1 MKILRMKMKK
11 IHLADPSGLYVAFM
25 GYINMLISMFLNS
38 SHLVEVVLW
47 EGGSFSIS
55 ASFIFDDLSVLFSGV
70 VLVISGSV
78 IIYSKWYMSSDQFF
92 SRFISLIYLFVG
104 SMVMLIYSANLISL
118 MLGWDGLGLV
128 SFLLVCYYQNSKSLG
143 AAMFTVLTN
152 RLGDIFI
159 LVSIGL
165 LSTWGDWLVYCRP
178 LMGNDDVSVIGF
190 LLVLGGMT
198 KSAQAPFCA
207 WLPEA
212 MSAPTPVSSL
222 VHSSTL
228 VTAGAY
234 LIIRCYSL
242 CGSSFDNMFFLKMMS
257 LVTLVIAG
265 AGGVVETDFKK
276 VVALSTLSQ
285 LSLMMF
291 AVSIGF
297 PHIAFFHL
305 INHASFKALLF
316 VSVGAIIHCNK
327 GCQDMRA
334 LGSCWKMMPISSS
347 CMALS
352 SLSLCGLPFLSGFYS
367 KDLLVEL
374 SLTCALDMWSYVLML
389 FGVGLTSFYSLR
401 FIASALFSVNRL
413 VIMDS
418 DMCIEEE
425 PFNLVLSYCCLGM
438 GAVLSGFYME
448 LNMTTSFFF
457 YDYTDFLEFTIIMIL
472 PIVGVCLLR
481 YSIGYHMIVVLGLTR
496 VATFVTL
503 MFNLSSVSTQPFCAL
518 GFKCGYSLARSM
530 DHGWLE
536 HLGPQGVFSC
546 LGELSKSN
554 QKIQSYYFVKLIWFV
569 LMSMVV
575 VLSSVSLFL
584 VYW

>member
-11 IHLADPSGLYVAFM
+11 IYLVDPSGLYVAFM
-25 GYINMLISMFLNS
+25 GYITMLISMFLNS
-38 SHLVEVVLW
+38 SHLIEIALW
-47 EGGSFSIS
+47 EGDSFTIS

-78 IIYSKWYMSSDQFF
+78 IIYSSWYMSSDQFF
-92 SRFISLIYLFVG
+92 SRFIFLIYLFVG

-143 AAMFTVLTN
+143 AAMLTVLTN
-152 RLGDIFI
+152 RLGDVFI

-178 LMGNDDVSVIGF
+178 SMSNDDVGVIGF

-242 CGSSFDNMFFLKMMS
+242 CGSSLDNMFFLKMMS
-257 LVTLVIAG
+257 LLTLVIAG
-265 AGGVVETDFKK
+265 MGGVLETDFKK
-276 VVALSTLSQ
+276 VVALSTLGQ

-291 AVSIGF
+291 AVSIGL

-334 LGSCWKMMPISSS
+334 LGMSWKMLPTSSA
-347 CMALS
+347 CMVLS

-367 KDLLVEL
+367 KDLLIEL
-374 SLTCALDMWSYVLML
+374 SLTCGLDMWSYVVML
-389 FGVGLTSFYSLR
+389 FGVSLTSFYSLR
-401 FIASALFSVNRL
+401 VITSALFSSNRV

-418 DMCIEEE
+418 DMRVEE
-425 PFNLVLSYCCLGM
+425 PFNLVLSYCCLAM

-448 LNMTTSFFF
+448 LNMTTDLFF
-457 YDYTDFLEFTIIMIL
+457 YDFIDFLVFSFIMVL
-472 PIVGVCLLR
+472 PIIGFFMLR
-481 YSIGYHMIVVLGLTR
+481 YSIGYDTINEPSHF
-496 VATFVTL
+496 ATFVIL
-503 MFNLSSVSTQPFCAL
+503 MFNFSSLSTQPFCVV
-518 GFKCGYSLARSM
+518 GFKCGYFLVRSM
-530 DHGWLE
+530 DQGWLE
-536 HLGPQGVFSC
+536 HLGPQGAFKY

-575 VLSSVSLFL
+575 VLSSLSLLL
-584 VYW
+584 VCW